1 MPIGAGLKPWRIGRR
16 QHRGRLRA
24 RARTPKADEE
34 SDPIDDGGTASPG
47 SGTGD
52 LFIGRRSKLAR
63 PGREKP
69 APSPWQPADRSA
81 KRAEAEE
88 AELREHREKLI
99 RVTIAN
105 QSHETVFQPIVDLN
119 SGGAVGAEALARFA
133 EPPLRPPDVWFA
145 EAASVGLGVELEMAA
160 LRLAL
165 QQLRQLPPGLYLS
178 LNASVETILSEEFG
192 ASFADVPAERVV
204 LELTEHTEI
213 LDYVQFERTI
223 EDLRSKGVRLAVDD
237 AGAGYSSFRHIL
249 NLHPDVIKLDI
260 ALTRGIDGDPARRA
274 LGSALMTFGLDAYNA
289 SIVAEGIETEG
300 EFKTLRALGC
310 PFGQGYYLGRP
321 GKLRTTRPDPAP
333 VPGEALWRPDHDAS
347 PSTPPLHEEPSVA
360 DAAPR
365 APEAARAGDHT
376 PALADAAVGSDRE
389 PTQGPGGRTTRAET
403 TTPSSSRWS
412 PRSRS
417 GTETGTTERTDATGR
432 STCSA
437 HVDGA
442 DLWVRDAHLTRA
454 RRPPT
459 SRSRISPGG
468 PRAWILLSFGGT

>member
-1 MPIGAGLKPWRIGRR
+1 M
-16 QHRGRLRA
+16 
-24 RARTPKADEE
+24 
-34 SDPIDDGGTASPG
+34 
-47 SGTGD
+47 
-52 LFIGRRSKLAR
+52 
-63 PGREKP
+63 
-69 APSPWQPADRSA
+69 
-81 KRAEAEE
+81 
-88 AELREHREKLI
+88 REHREKLI

-105 QSHETVFQPIVDLN
+105 RAHETVFQPIVDLN

-133 EPPLRPPDVWFA
+133 EPPIRPPDVWFA
-145 EAASVGLGVELEMAA
+145 EAASLGLGVELEMAA

-165 QQLRQLPPGLYLS
+165 EQLRQLPPGLYLS
-178 LNASVETILSEEFG
+178 LNASVETIMSEEFG

-213 LDYVQFERTI
+213 RDYVQFERTI

-321 GKLRTTRPDPAP
+321 GKLQAARPDPAP

-389 PTQGPGGRTTRAET
+389 PTQGPRAARQGPRRPRRVPRARRRDPGAAPRRGRQSAP
-403 TTPSSSRWS
+403 TPQAAQHA
-412 PRSRS
+412 PHTLTALIS
-417 GTETGTTERTDATGR
+417 GCG
-432 STCSA
+432 SA
-437 HVDGA
+437 PDP
-442 DLWVRDAHLTRA
+442 A

-459 SRSRISPGG
+459 SRSCISPGG

>member
-1 MPIGAGLKPWRIGRR
+1 M
-16 QHRGRLRA
+16 
-24 RARTPKADEE
+24 
-34 SDPIDDGGTASPG
+34 
-47 SGTGD
+47 
-52 LFIGRRSKLAR
+52 
-63 PGREKP
+63 
-69 APSPWQPADRSA
+69 
-81 KRAEAEE
+81 
-88 AELREHREKLI
+88 REHREKLI

-105 QSHETVFQPIVDLN
+105 RAHETVFQPIVDLN

-133 EPPLRPPDVWFA
+133 EPPIRPPDVWFA
-145 EAASVGLGVELEMAA
+145 EAAALGLGVELEMAA

-165 QQLRQLPPGLYLS
+165 EQLRQLPPGLYLS
-178 LNASVETILSEEFG
+178 LNVSVETIMSEEFG

-213 LDYVQFERTI
+213 RDYVQFERTI

-321 GKLRTTRPDPAP
+321 GKLQSARPDPAP

-347 PSTPPLHEEPSVA
+347 PSTPPLHQEPSAA
-360 DAAPR
+360 DAVPR
-365 APEAARAGDHT
+365 AVPVTTRAGDHT
-376 PALADAAVGSDRE
+376 PALADA
-389 PTQGPGGRTTRAET
+389 GGARIVNRHRAPRRTTRVET
-403 TTPSSSRWS
+403 ITPSSSRS
-412 PRSRS
+412 SLRSKN
-417 GTETGTTERTDATGR
+417 GTRTGTTERTDATGR

-437 HVDGA
+437 RVDVA
-442 DLWVRDAHLTRA
+442 DLSAREAHLTRA

-459 SRSRISPGG
+459 SRTFMSPGG